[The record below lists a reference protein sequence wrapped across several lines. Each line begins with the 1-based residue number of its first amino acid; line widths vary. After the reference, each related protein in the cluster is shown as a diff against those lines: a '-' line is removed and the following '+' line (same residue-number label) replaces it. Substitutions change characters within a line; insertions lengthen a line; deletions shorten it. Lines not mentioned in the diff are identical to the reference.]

1 MHSDTWYDLAVREL
15 AEMTDP
21 GKEKLA
27 DLEETVDELERGCLS
42 RRDRDGEAA
51 STPAVVDPPAT
62 RPAPDADHRSEPWA
76 A

>member
-21 GKEKLA
+21 AKEKLA
-27 DLEETVDELERGCLS
+27 DLEETVDELERGGLS
-42 RRDRDGEAA
+42 ERAEDGAAA
-51 STPAVVDPPAT
+51 STPEVVDPPAAP
-62 RPAPDADHRSEPWA
+62 PAPGADPRSEPWA

>member
-21 GKEKLA
+21 AKEKLA
-27 DLEETVDELERGCLS
+27 DLEETVEELAHCCASADAEE
-42 RRDRDGEAA
+42 DGA
-51 STPAVVDPPAT
+51 PAEPAT
-62 RPAPDADHRSEPWA
+62 GDAARADDTAARPERRA

>member
-21 GKEKLA
+21 AKEKLA
-27 DLEETVDELERGCLS
+27 DLAETVDELELSCLS
-42 RRDRDGEAA
+42 AQDEDGEAA
-51 STPAVVDPPAT
+51 STPEVAGPPAAP
-62 RPAPDADHRSEPWA
+62 PARSADHRSEPRA